1 MKLSCISKI
10 WSVNQVSTQFCCNCT
25 FKDHLLWG
33 LIHCFLPLK
42 YKLVNIS
49 THVCIP
55 KPDTSWNA
63 LLTHS
68 MATTMSSN
76 HYTCCIL
83 LGWVRVSAPYK
94 KICYQW
100 SSIVNPL
107 VVNSVSNS
115 TPSGCKVFIRFH
127 MGGSVGSTQL
137 LKRLQATM
145 SRCLCL
151 SHDVN
156 YHVSHFSFFRLWL
169 HGKLLSNCSLSLC
182 ALECTWS
189 NCFISATQ
197 Q

>member
-1 MKLSCISKI
+1 MVVQFMVFIAHFLVTQFMKLSCISKI

-115 TPSGCKVFIRFH
+115 TPWR
-127 MGGSVGSTQL
+127 
-137 LKRLQATM
+137 
-145 SRCLCL
+145 
-151 SHDVN
+151 
-156 YHVSHFSFFRLWL
+156 
-169 HGKLLSNCSLSLC
+169 CSLLDS
-182 ALECTWS
+182 TWVAQLVLINS
-189 NCFISATQ
+189 
-197 Q
+197 